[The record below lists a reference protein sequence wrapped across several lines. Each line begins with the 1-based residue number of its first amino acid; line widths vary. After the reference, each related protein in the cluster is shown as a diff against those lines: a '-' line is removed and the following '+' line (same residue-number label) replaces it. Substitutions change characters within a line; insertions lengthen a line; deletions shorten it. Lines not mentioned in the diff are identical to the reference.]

1 MHRLL
6 AQGQFGE
13 VTNPFNT
20 IGGPASFTG
29 STSGSGLFTILNVF
43 FKMAIVLAGIY
54 TLFNLILAGYGFMS
68 AGGDPKAIQKAWDK
82 IWQSLLGLL
91 VVAGSLVI
99 AVLMGYLI
107 FGQQNALIL
116 INPRVYTP

>member
-6 AQGQFGE
+6 AQGQFGQI
-13 VTNPFNT
+13 VNPFAT
-20 IGGPASFTG
+20 IGGPASLRTG
-29 STSGSGLFTILNVF
+29 APGSGLFTILNVF
-43 FKMAIVLAGIY
+43 FKMAIVMAGIY

-82 IWQSLLGLL
+82 IWQSLIGLL

-99 AVLMGYLI
+99 AVIIGYLI